1 MLRVYGSQRFDVVP
15 SSVYP
20 YPFYLLM
27 NKTRSLSYPRIVFSS
42 IQAAHKASPYF
53 IDEEQVGLWLSSANQ
68 ALQALGTT
76 FNTSRNAIHI
86 PSLEQTGD
94 LIPKST
100 IADIC
105 QRAASIGLTRTSN
118 ATGYWTLAST
128 GALQKE
134 SVKIAF
140 SDDLIDPDSIRNLAR
155 DIIVTMNQEAVAVE
169 ISGRVEQ
176 LFIS

>member
-1 MLRVYGSQRFDVVP
+1 
-15 SSVYP
+15 
-20 YPFYLLM
+20 M
-27 NKTRSLSYPRIVFSS
+27 NKNHSLSYPRIVFSS
-42 IQAAHKASPYF
+42 TQAAIKASPYF
-53 IDEEQVGLWLSSANQ
+53 INEEQVGPWLSSADHK
-68 ALQALGTT
+68 LQALGTT

-86 PSLEQTGD
+86 PSLEQTGTM
-94 LIPKST
+94 IPESV

-105 QRAASIGLTRTSN
+105 QRAASIGLTRISN

-140 SDDLIDPDSIRNLAR
+140 SDDIIDPDTIRNLAR
-155 DIIVTMNQEAVAVE
+155 EIILAANQEAVAVE

-176 LFIS
+176 LFTS